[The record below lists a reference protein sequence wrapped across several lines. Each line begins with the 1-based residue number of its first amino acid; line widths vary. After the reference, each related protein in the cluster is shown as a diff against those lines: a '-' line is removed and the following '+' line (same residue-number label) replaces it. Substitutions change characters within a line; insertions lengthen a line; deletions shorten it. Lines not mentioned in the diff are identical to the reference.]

1 MKLGLQV
8 SYFTW
13 PGGPA
18 QLGTTFAGIA
28 RNAESAGMSSLWVM
42 DHFFQISMIGPPE
55 LDMLEGYS
63 ALAFAAGV
71 TERIELGT
79 MVTGVTFRHRA
90 LPRHCHSADQNRGRL
105 KPLQR
110 LP

>member
-79 MVTGVTFRHRA
+79 MVTGVT
-90 LPRHCHSADQNRGRL
+90 
-105 KPLQR
+105 
-110 LP
+110 